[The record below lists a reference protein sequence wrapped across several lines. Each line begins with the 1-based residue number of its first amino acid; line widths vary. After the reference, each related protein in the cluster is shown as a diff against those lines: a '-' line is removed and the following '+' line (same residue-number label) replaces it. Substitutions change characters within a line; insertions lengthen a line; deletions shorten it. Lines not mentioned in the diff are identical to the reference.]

1 MILNQ
6 HIVMIL
12 ELEEHNGEYNTQIY
26 HDTREKEPIHG
37 RAMVI
42 SDIIRPVVVVSVVR
56 VVICVAPI
64 GGLIM
69 LQRPVAQAGR

>member
-1 MILNQ
+1 MESTIRRYITI
-6 HIVMIL
+6 H
-12 ELEEHNGEYNTQIY
+12 G
-26 HDTREKEPIHG
+26 EKEPIHG